1 MSETRFDPWARR
13 RARRLLLQAL
23 YQWQMSGADEAEI
36 ERQFREDPNFERVDA
51 EFFHDVLRGVIS
63 SCAALDECLA
73 PLLDRKVMELD
84 RVELAL
90 LRMGVYE
97 LCHRQDVP
105 FKVAI
110 DEAVGSCAR
119 IRRRREPSLRE
130 WRARCRCAFPT
141 GPRSR
146 GRWMN
151 SNSSTV

>member
-1 MSETRFDPWARR
+1 MSEARFDPWSRR

-23 YQWQMSGADEAEI
+23 YQWQMSGTDEAEI

-51 EFFHDVLRGVIS
+51 DFFHEVLRGVIG
-63 SCAALDECLA
+63 SCAALDECLR

-97 LCHRQDVP
+97 LCHRHDVP

-110 DEAVGSCAR
+110 DEAVGLAR
-119 IRRRREPSLRE
+119 VFGAEESHRYVNGVLDKVARSQ
-130 WRARCRCAFPT
+130 RAREVAAD
-141 GPRSR
+141 G
-146 GRWMN
+146 
-151 SNSSTV
+151 

>member
-1 MSETRFDPWARR
+1 MSEARFDPWSRR

-51 EFFHDVLRGVIS
+51 DFFHEVLRGVVG

-97 LCHRQDVP
+97 LCHRHDVP

-110 DEAVGSCAR
+110 DEAVGLAR
-119 IRRRREPSLRE
+119 VFGAEQSHRYVNGVLDAVARSE
-130 WRARCRCAFPT
+130 RAREVAAD
-141 GPRSR
+141 G
-146 GRWMN
+146 
-151 SNSSTV
+151 

>member
-1 MSETRFDPWARR
+1 MSEARFDPWSRR

-51 EFFHDVLRGVIS
+51 DFFHEVLRGVVG

-97 LCHRQDVP
+97 LCHRHDVP

-110 DEAVGSCAR
+110 DEAVGLAR
-119 IRRRREPSLRE
+119 VFGAEESHRYVNGVLDKVARSQ
-130 WRARCRCAFPT
+130 RAREVAAD
-141 GPRSR
+141 G
-146 GRWMN
+146 
-151 SNSSTV
+151 

>member
-1 MSETRFDPWARR
+1 MAEARFDPWSRR

-51 EFFHDVLRGVIS
+51 QFFHEVLRGVIG

-73 PLLDRKVMELD
+73 PLLDRKVLELD

-97 LCHRQDVP
+97 LCHRHDVP

-110 DEAVGSCAR
+110 DEAVSLAR
-119 IRRRREPSLRE
+119 VFGAEESHRYINGVLDAVARSQ
-130 WRARCRCAFPT
+130 RAREVAAD
-141 GPRSR
+141 G
-146 GRWMN
+146 
-151 SNSSTV
+151 

>member
-13 RARRLLLQAL
+13 RARRLVLQAL

-51 EFFHDVLRGVIS
+51 QYFHELLRGVIDH
-63 SCAALDECLA
+63 CAALDEQLA
-73 PLLDRKVMELD
+73 PLLDRKVSELD

-97 LCHRQDVP
+97 LRHRPDVP

-110 DEAVGSCAR
+110 DEAVGLAR
-119 IRRRREPSLRE
+119 VFGAEESHRYINGVLDAVARSE
-130 WRARCRCAFPT
+130 RAREVAAD
-141 GPRSR
+141 G
-146 GRWMN
+146 
-151 SNSSTV
+151 

>member
-1 MSETRFDPWARR
+1 MSEARFDPWSRR

-51 EFFHDVLRGVIS
+51 EFFH
-63 SCAALDECLA
+63 ALDACLA

-97 LCHRQDVP
+97 LCHRHDVP
-105 FKVAI
+105 FKVVI
-110 DEAVGSCAR
+110 DEAVALAR
-119 IRRRREPSLRE
+119 VFGAEESHRYVNGVLDAVARSQ
-130 WRARCRCAFPT
+130 RAREVAAD
-141 GPRSR
+141 G
-146 GRWMN
+146 
-151 SNSSTV
+151 

>member
-1 MSETRFDPWARR
+1 MSEPRFDPWSRR

-36 ERQFREDPNFERVDA
+36 ERQFRDDPAFGRVDA
-51 EFFHDVLRGVIS
+51 DFFHEVLRGVVDN
-63 SCAALDECLA
+63 CAALDERLA

-90 LRMGVYE
+90 LRMGAYE

-110 DEAVGSCAR
+110 DEAVGLAR
-119 IRRRREPSLRE
+119 VFGAEESHRYINGVLDAV
-130 WRARCRCAFPT
+130 ARSQ
-141 GPRSR
+141 RSR
-146 GRWMN
+146 EVAENG
-151 SNSSTV
+151 

>member
-1 MSETRFDPWARR
+1 MSEARFDPWARR

-97 LCHRQDVP
+97 LCHRHDVP

-110 DEAVGSCAR
+110 DEAVGLAR
-119 IRRRREPSLRE
+119 VFGAEESHRYVNGVLDAVARSQ
-130 WRARCRCAFPT
+130 RAREVAAD
-141 GPRSR
+141 G
-146 GRWMN
+146 
-151 SNSSTV
+151 

>member
-1 MSETRFDPWARR
+1 MSEVRFDPWSRR

-51 EFFHDVLRGVIS
+51 VFFHEVLRGVIG

-97 LCHRQDVP
+97 LCHRHDVP

-110 DEAVGSCAR
+110 DEAVGLAR
-119 IRRRREPSLRE
+119 VFGAEESHRYINGVLDAV
-130 WRARCRCAFPT
+130 ART
-141 GPRSR
+141 QRSR
-146 GRWMN
+146 EVAADG
-151 SNSSTV
+151 

>member
-1 MSETRFDPWARR
+1 MAEARFDPWSRR

-51 EFFHDVLRGVIS
+51 QFFHEVLRGVIG

-73 PLLDRKVMELD
+73 PLLDRKVLELD

-97 LCHRQDVP
+97 LCHRHDVP

-110 DEAVGSCAR
+110 DEAVGLAR
-119 IRRRREPSLRE
+119 VFGAEESHRYINGVLDAVARSQ
-130 WRARCRCAFPT
+130 RAREVAAD
-141 GPRSR
+141 G
-146 GRWMN
+146 
-151 SNSSTV
+151 

>member
-1 MSETRFDPWARR
+1 MSEARFDPWARR

-97 LCHRQDVP
+97 LCHRHDVP
-105 FKVAI
+105 FKVVI
-110 DEAVGSCAR
+110 DEAVGLAR
-119 IRRRREPSLRE
+119 VFGAEESHRYVNGVLDAVARSQ
-130 WRARCRCAFPT
+130 RAREVAAD
-141 GPRSR
+141 G
-146 GRWMN
+146 
-151 SNSSTV
+151 

>member
-1 MSETRFDPWARR
+1 MSETRFDPWSRR

-36 ERQFREDPNFERVDA
+36 ERQFREDPNFERIDA
-51 EFFHDVLRGVIS
+51 DFFHEVLRGVIA
-63 SCAALDECLA
+63 SCAELDACLA

-110 DEAVGSCAR
+110 SEAVGLAR
-119 IRRRREPSLRE
+119 VFGAEESHRYVNGVLDAVARSQ
-130 WRARCRCAFPT
+130 RAREVAAD
-141 GPRSR
+141 G
-146 GRWMN
+146 
-151 SNSSTV
+151 

>member
-1 MSETRFDPWARR
+1 MSEARFDPWSRR

-51 EFFHDVLRGVIS
+51 VFFHEVLRGVIG

-97 LCHRQDVP
+97 LCHRHDVP

-110 DEAVGSCAR
+110 DEAVGLAR
-119 IRRRREPSLRE
+119 VFGAEESHRYINGVLDAV
-130 WRARCRCAFPT
+130 ART
-141 GPRSR
+141 QRSR
-146 GRWMN
+146 EVAADG
-151 SNSSTV
+151 

>member
-1 MSETRFDPWARR
+1 MSEARFDPWSRR

-51 EFFHDVLRGVIS
+51 EFFHDVLRGVIN
-63 SCAALDECLA
+63 SCAALDACLA

-97 LCHRQDVP
+97 LCHRHDVP
-105 FKVAI
+105 FKVVI
-110 DEAVGSCAR
+110 DEAVALAR
-119 IRRRREPSLRE
+119 VFGAEESHRYVNGVLDAVARSQ
-130 WRARCRCAFPT
+130 RAREVAAD
-141 GPRSR
+141 G
-146 GRWMN
+146 
-151 SNSSTV
+151 

>member
-63 SCAALDECLA
+63 SCVELDKCLA

-105 FKVAI
+105 FRVAI
-110 DEAVGSCAR
+110 DEAVGLAR
-119 IRRRREPSLRE
+119 VFGAEESHRYVNGVLDAVARSQ
-130 WRARCRCAFPT
+130 RAREVAAD
-141 GPRSR
+141 G
-146 GRWMN
+146 
-151 SNSSTV
+151 

>member
-1 MSETRFDPWARR
+1 MAEARFDPWSRR

-51 EFFHDVLRGVIS
+51 DFFHEVLRGVIG

-97 LCHRQDVP
+97 LCHRHDVP

-110 DEAVGSCAR
+110 DEAVGLAR
-119 IRRRREPSLRE
+119 VFGAEESHRYVNGVLDKVARSQ
-130 WRARCRCAFPT
+130 RAREVAAD
-141 GPRSR
+141 G
-146 GRWMN
+146 
-151 SNSSTV
+151 